1 MGRVP
6 LATTFAPIPERG
18 EEMHGDASR
27 LAATAPAPS
36 PTGWC
41 PFAEKRV
48 SRNFWPGHGGQRIKA
63 VVLHI
68 AQGNED
74 ATIGWLTNPKSD
86 ASAHFLITKAG
97 KVIQFVSIN
106 DSSWGNGL
114 VYQNGQWII
123 PGSNRVPAGA
133 TWTGLI
139 PDVNPNY
146 YTLSIEHEGQYTEK
160 WTPAMYNANLQVL
173 QWFHDQTGIIY
184 RLHDTLLAHS
194 ELNSANRKNCPGPNV
209 EWERMIQDL
218 TQLPSLART
227 AIAAAAN
234 KFGIPVNEKAALT
247 RFALANGLGIP
258 LTEEFA
264 FSYQGDRYIG
274 QVWSLGVVY
283 AKDGEFDH
291 IFVSKG

>member
-1 MGRVP
+1 MRRV
-6 LATTFAPIPERG
+6 
-18 EEMHGDASR
+18 DSR
-27 LAATAPAPS
+27 LAAGAPAPG

-48 SRNFWPGHGGQRIKA
+48 SPNFWSGHAGHRIKA
-63 VVLHI
+63 VVLHV
-68 AQGNED
+68 AQGEKN
-74 ATIGWLTNPKSD
+74 AVINRLTNPKSD
-86 ASAHFLITKAG
+86 TSAHFIVAKDGGVT
-97 KVIQFVSIN
+97 QFVSIN
-106 DSSWGNGL
+106 DSSWANGL
-114 VYQNGQWII
+114 VYQKGQWMI
-123 PGSNRVPAGA
+123 PGSNRVLAGA

-146 YTLSIEHEGQYTEK
+146 YTLSIEHEGVYTDK
-160 WTPAMYNANLQVL
+160 WTPAMYNANLQLL
-173 QWFHDQTGIIY
+173 QWIHDQTGLNY

-209 EWERMIQDL
+209 EWDRTIQDL

-227 AIAAAAN
+227 AIAAAAS
-234 KFGIPVNEKAALT
+234 KFGIGLDEKAALT
-247 RFALANGLGIP
+247 SFALANGLGIP

-283 AKDGEFDH
+283 AKDGEFEH
-291 IFVSKG
+291 IFVSTG